1 MGKRLICLLLCL
13 CLLLPAVGCGYQKDG
28 ELVCPLPGAV
38 SSLDPQ
44 TASGTA
50 ARLVIGS
57 LFEGLCRLDENG
69 VAVPGVAER
78 WECDSTQTEYTFH
91 LRKNASWSDGTPV
104 TADDFRFAIERCLNP
119 DTASPNADDL
129 FLIQGA
135 RDIYNGEADLSSLG
149 VAAEDDRTLVI
160 RLERASSDF
169 PAMTAALH
177 YMPCNRAYFQ
187 ESQGHYGLSSQYL
200 LTNGP
205 FALASIYAWQTD
217 PGEREITL
225 VRSENYRGEERVL
238 PATLTYQMD
247 YDDAIDQ
254 EPVSALTQ
262 GLADVLVLSQEQA
275 RLAEEEG
282 CQVLALEDAVTG
294 LLLNPQAAGLESP
307 ALREIFLKTLD
318 RQSLLDR
325 RGLEDPEEAQGV
337 MPECVVCGGQPYYAD
352 GAWMIPQQDDAV
364 VNGLSSLLDSLEL
377 EEMPSITVLCPD
389 DQASIDVANGLLIS
403 WNEKLGNAFNIQPMP
418 LSQLQSQVASG
429 DYEAALYPLRAGGVT
444 PYSVLQA
451 FQSTASPALLEDP
464 AYDQAFHTLAFD
476 LSSYR
481 SLEQQLLE
489 EYVFYPLYRDRT
501 YYGLSKN
508 VRGITVSPDQ
518 QIDFTQA
525 LQK

>member
-69 VAVPGVAER
+69 EAVPGVAER

-91 LRKNASWSDGTPV
+91 LRKNARWSDGTPV

-135 RDIYNGEADLSSLG
+135 RAIYNGEADLSSLG

-225 VRSENYRGEERVL
+225 VRSETYRGEERVL

-247 YDDAIDQ
+247 YDNAVDQ
-254 EPVSALTQ
+254 DPVSALTQ

-275 RLAEEEG
+275 RQAEEGG

-352 GAWMIPQQDDAV
+352 GAWMIPQQDDSV
-364 VNGLSSLLDSLEL
+364 VSGLASLLDSLEL

-403 WNEKLGNAFNIQPMP
+403 WNEKLGNAFNIQP
-418 LSQLQSQVASG
+418 
-429 DYEAALYPLRAGGVT
+429 GGVT

>member
-69 VAVPGVAER
+69 EAVPGVAER

-135 RDIYNGEADLSSLG
+135 RAIYNGEADLSSLG

-225 VRSENYRGEERVL
+225 VRSETYRGEERVL

-294 LLLNPQAAGLESP
+294 LLLNPQAPGLESP

-337 MPECVVCGGQPYYAD
+337 MPECVVCGG
-352 GAWMIPQQDDAV
+352 
-364 VNGLSSLLDSLEL
+364 
-377 EEMPSITVLCPD
+377 
-389 DQASIDVANGLLIS
+389 
-403 WNEKLGNAFNIQPMP
+403 
-418 LSQLQSQVASG
+418 
-429 DYEAALYPLRAGGVT
+429 
-444 PYSVLQA
+444 
-451 FQSTASPALLEDP
+451 PALLRRRRLDDP
-464 AYDQAFHTLAFD
+464 PAGRLGGQRPLPPFWTAWSWRRCPPSLCCAPTTRPPSTWPTAC
-476 LSSYR
+476 SSPGTR
-481 SLEQQLLE
+481 SWATPSTSSPCPCASSKARWPPATTKRPSTPCGQGGSPRTACSRPSRAPPP
-489 EYVFYPLYRDRT
+489 PLYWRT
-501 YYGLSKN
+501 LPTTRPFTLSPSTSALTGAWN
-508 VRGITVSPDQ
+508 SSCWRSTSSTPCTGTGPTTV
-518 QIDFTQA
+518 
-525 LQK
+525 